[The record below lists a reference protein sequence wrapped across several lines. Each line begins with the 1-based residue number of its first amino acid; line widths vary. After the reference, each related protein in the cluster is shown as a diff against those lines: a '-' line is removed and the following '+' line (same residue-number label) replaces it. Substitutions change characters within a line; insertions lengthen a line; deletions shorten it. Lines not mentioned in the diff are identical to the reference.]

1 MKVSDGF
8 NVILGKRFFG
18 KIYILKRINEVFI
31 NIKYIKQF
39 FLLELNENESEKKF
53 KEKILK
59 NEFKIIE
66 EYLIEFR
73 GVCNDVSIIDL
84 VKNENVLI

>member
-1 MKVSDGF
+1 M
-8 NVILGKRFFG
+8 
-18 KIYILKRINEVFI
+18 
-31 NIKYIKQF
+31 
-39 FLLELNENESEKKF
+39 ELNENESEKKF